1 MMLMN
6 ISSSPILFVAS
17 TILVAS
23 LAVLGFIIRK
33 WRSRKLDIP
42 TSPLPELEPLN
53 SNSDHKAKSLPK
65 PLKVE
70 KKGDKHVAKTLDKSQ
85 ETTKSPVQWKKPL
98 GINTTKQIP
107 APDSSP
113 SNSKVSIMNQT
124 GKPKEVSPTKYEL
137 AVSDKSKDRKDTR
150 IEVSKNETNKEEDLK
165 EIDKPNKTAISDQQT
180 EESIT
185 PKQKEK
191 NYTTQH
197 NNMIKDTPIEKR
209 QRIIRP
215 ERDEKKE
222 EEEFKRELK
231 EAEIQGKAE
240 AKRVMRPVNLNIDK
254 NARSAEES
262 KLIKE
267 REVNL
272 VRKMCGEFRD
282 IAKLDTNE
290 EKEDR
295 KKEMDKVRSAR
306 SYFKSVDKHR
316 SESLSA
322 VPRIRNNR
330 EEEKISPHMR
340 LSQFEPGKINNKIVN
355 IFNEMDQ
362 NSSMEKIKPPKKKVI
377 TLDQV
382 MRKNENGTENSQD
395 EKQKELEELKQF
407 RKEWKQPEEKSDE
420 NKKAEF
426 NSKPQAVSVT
436 KRWNPIK
443 SDRHEK
449 AHSMEVPQKINIENF
464 FLNDAKNEEFEQKSE
479 VQKELN
485 EIRDARP
492 TPVIKRWKPK
502 VYEKAKERSVSE
514 HVLQRCKMPDN
525 SWVREK
531 SESYL
536 NEEKRKALEELEFV
550 KRSRLES
557 LNYEENSTTERPSSR
572 IETMTELTETQRE
585 NNEKTYTEKHD
596 IEKMEKSELEQGN
609 KKDFEAKCVRFDDT
623 KTEVDLVENT
633 EELKT
638 ESKVKQ
644 KLQQIKQKTEQE
656 VLRFRQSRPK
666 PIERIENEM
675 EKASETEKSRTS
687 TRSRS
692 LSRLRSAGKKMKDM
706 TNQQLKKLSDVRQK
720 KTNES

>member
-1 MMLMN
+1 M
-6 ISSSPILFVAS
+6 
-17 TILVAS
+17 
-23 LAVLGFIIRK
+23 G
-33 WRSRKLDIP
+33 
-42 TSPLPELEPLN
+42 
-53 SNSDHKAKSLPK
+53 
-65 PLKVE
+65 
-70 KKGDKHVAKTLDKSQ
+70 
-85 ETTKSPVQWKKPL
+85 
-98 GINTTKQIP
+98 
-107 APDSSP
+107 
-113 SNSKVSIMNQT
+113 
-124 GKPKEVSPTKYEL
+124 
-137 AVSDKSKDRKDTR
+137 
-150 IEVSKNETNKEEDLK
+150 
-165 EIDKPNKTAISDQQT
+165 
-180 EESIT
+180 
-185 PKQKEK
+185 
-191 NYTTQH
+191 
-197 NNMIKDTPIEKR
+197 
-209 QRIIRP
+209 
-215 ERDEKKE
+215 
-222 EEEFKRELK
+222 
-231 EAEIQGKAE
+231 
-240 AKRVMRPVNLNIDK
+240 
-254 NARSAEES
+254 
-262 KLIKE
+262 
-267 REVNL
+267 
-272 VRKMCGEFRD
+272 
-282 IAKLDTNE
+282 
-290 EKEDR
+290 
-295 KKEMDKVRSAR
+295 
-306 SYFKSVDKHR
+306 
-316 SESLSA
+316 
-322 VPRIRNNR
+322 
-330 EEEKISPHMR
+330 
-340 LSQFEPGKINNKIVN
+340 
-355 IFNEMDQ
+355 
-362 NSSMEKIKPPKKKVI
+362 
-377 TLDQV
+377 
-382 MRKNENGTENSQD
+382 NSQD

-420 NKKAEF
+420 NIKTEV

-492 TPVIKRWKPK
+492 TPVIKRRKPK

-572 IETMTELTETQRE
+572 IETMTELTEVRRARADTKKVGNIFLETQGDI
-585 NNEKTYTEKHD
+585 NEKTYTEKHD

-609 KKDFEAKCVRFDDT
+609 KKDLEAKCVRFDDT

-666 PIERIENEM
+666 PMERIENEM

-720 KTNES
+720 KTNESKMQQIRKPKSLISPAHFSNREEQ

>member
-1 MMLMN
+1 MLMN
-6 ISSSPILFVAS
+6 ISSSPMLFVAS
-17 TILVAS
+17 TLLLAS
-23 LAVLGFIIRK
+23 IAVLGFIVRK
-33 WRSRKLDIP
+33 WKSKKLDIP
-42 TSPLPELEPLN
+42 TSSLPELEPLN
-53 SNSDHKAKSLPK
+53 SNSDLKTKSLPK
-65 PLKVE
+65 PSKVE
-70 KKGDKHVAKTLDKSQ
+70 KKSDKNVTQVAKTLGKSQ
-85 ETTKSPVQWKKPL
+85 EITKPPVQWKKPI
-98 GINTTKQIP
+98 GINTTKQVP
-107 APDSSP
+107 APDKSP
-113 SNSKVSIMNQT
+113 LNSKILIINQT

-137 AVSDKSKDRKDTR
+137 ALSDKSQDRKDTG

-165 EIDKPNKTAISDQQT
+165 EIDKPNKTALSDQQS
-180 EESIT
+180 EKSLT

-197 NNMIKDTPIEKR
+197 NDIMKDTPIERR

-355 IFNEMDQ
+355 IFNEIDP

-382 MRKNENGTENSQD
+382 MRKNENGKENCQD
-395 EKQKELEELKQF
+395 EKQKELEELKQL
-407 RKEWKQPEEKSDE
+407 RKEWKQPEENIDE
-420 NKKAEF
+420 NKKADG
-426 NSKPQAVSVT
+426 NSKVT
-436 KRWNPIK
+436 KHFWITYLLF
-443 SDRHEK
+443 
-449 AHSMEVPQKINIENF
+449 HS
-464 FLNDAKNEEFEQKSE
+464 
-479 VQKELN
+479 
-485 EIRDARP
+485 
-492 TPVIKRWKPK
+492 
-502 VYEKAKERSVSE
+502 
-514 HVLQRCKMPDN
+514 H
-525 SWVREK
+525 
-531 SESYL
+531 
-536 NEEKRKALEELEFV
+536 
-550 KRSRLES
+550 
-557 LNYEENSTTERPSSR
+557 
-572 IETMTELTETQRE
+572 
-585 NNEKTYTEKHD
+585 KH
-596 IEKMEKSELEQGN
+596 
-609 KKDFEAKCVRFDDT
+609 
-623 KTEVDLVENT
+623 
-633 EELKT
+633 
-638 ESKVKQ
+638 
-644 KLQQIKQKTEQE
+644 
-656 VLRFRQSRPK
+656 
-666 PIERIENEM
+666 
-675 EKASETEKSRTS
+675 
-687 TRSRS
+687 
-692 LSRLRSAGKKMKDM
+692 
-706 TNQQLKKLSDVRQK
+706 
-720 KTNES
+720 